1 MRIDSS
7 ENYMIE
13 LGPHADCFVTI
24 DEAMLYIYTLTH
36 NNKYDWR
43 FPTAAEYD
51 DTDEMPPM
59 TWHSTWSDYTV
70 HYAKDSERAVY
81 PVRDKDD

>member
-1 MRIDSS
+1 MRIDPS

-13 LGPHADCFVTI
+13 LGPHDDCFVTI

-59 TWHSTWSDYTV
+59 TWHSTWSDYNN
-70 HYAKDSERAVY
+70 KDLERAVY